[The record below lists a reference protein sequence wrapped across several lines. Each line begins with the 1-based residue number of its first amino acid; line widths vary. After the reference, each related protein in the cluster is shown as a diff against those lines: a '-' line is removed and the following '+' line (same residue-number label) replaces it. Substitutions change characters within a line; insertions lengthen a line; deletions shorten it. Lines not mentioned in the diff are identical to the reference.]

1 MNKKKIV
8 IIGPGGVGGYFGFH
22 LNESNKNNHIAF
34 VARGET
40 YQKIKEDGL
49 SLISPKERSTTR
61 PDAVYES
68 IAELKNPDLVLICV
82 KEYDLE
88 NVCHA
93 LKSVIS
99 PDTILLP
106 MLNGADI
113 YERIRNVISEN
124 IILPSCVYI
133 AAHIKQKGVVEY
145 SGHPG
150 KIVFGRD
157 PQHFS
162 ADLKW
167 VVDLIA
173 TSGIKYDFKDNADS
187 EIWKKFMLIAGFGM
201 VTAKYNSSIG
211 KVCSNPNQKA
221 EAQHI
226 LKEIKKIADKKGIK
240 LKEDV
245 VANTFRTAETFKP
258 DIQTSLQR
266 DINAGSENNELEVFA
281 GSIIRLGKEHNIET
295 PYTQQIYKELKSMV
309 DELKVQ

>member
-8 IIGPGGVGGYFGFH
+8 IIGLGGVGGYFGFH
-22 LNESNKNNHIAF
+22 LNESNQDNHLTF

-40 YQKIKEDGL
+40 YHKIKQDGL
-49 SLISPKERSTTR
+49 TLVSPKERSTTR

-68 IAELKNPDLVLICV
+68 ISDLKNPDLVLICV

-88 NVCHA
+88 NVCRE
-93 LKSVIS
+93 LKTVIS
-99 PDTILLP
+99 PDTIILP

-113 YERIRNVISEN
+113 YERIRKVITGN

-157 PQHFS
+157 PEHFS
-162 ADLKW
+162 TDVKW
-167 VVDLIA
+167 VEDLIA
-173 TSGIKYDFKDNADS
+173 KSGIKYDFQDNADS
-187 EIWKKFMLIAGFGM
+187 EIWKKFMLIAGFGL

-211 KVCSNPNQKA
+211 TVCTDPDQQA

-226 LKEIKKIADKKGIK
+226 LEEIKKIADKKGIK
-240 LKEDV
+240 LKEGV

-266 DINAGSENNELEVFA
+266 DINSGSENNELEVFA
-281 GSIIRLGKEHNIET
+281 GSIIRFGKELNIET
-295 PYTQQIYKELKSMV
+295 PYTQQIYTELKSKIT
-309 DELKVQ
+309 ELKN